1 MLVGF
6 TWGVEGVLVG
16 VVGNVALG
24 DTVAGTVLLVTAGAG
39 DETIAAV
46 VTVVLWEETVPVK
59 IIKNY
64 YTDKQILKKDDYFK
78 MTKNIQSTLEDINS
92 LASV

>member
-1 MLVGF
+1 MLAGF

-24 DTVAGTVLLVTAGAG
+24 DTVADTVLLLTAGAG
-39 DETIAAV
+39 DETIAGV

-78 MTKNIQSTLEDINS
+78 MTKNIQATLEDINS

>member
-1 MLVGF
+1 MLAGF
-6 TWGVEGVLVG
+6 TGGVEGVLVG

-24 DTVAGTVLLVTAGAG
+24 DTVAGTVLLLTAGAG
-39 DETIAAV
+39 DETIAGV

-78 MTKNIQSTLEDINS
+78 MTKNIQATLEDINS